1 MSPFFTLP
9 PELHILIA
17 DFLSIYDLLA
27 LRLTCA
33 YLRDLIPQPSH
44 DRLLLAESADWARDR
59 DLYTCRYCLRLRPAS
74 YFADRMLRRRRCR
87 AGRDSGKRFCIEC
100 GLKPREGTARYGAGA
115 QITIQGTLFVLCL
128 SCQRFQLGAR
138 DRLGTIP
145 RNACPAGRGIPRQGR
160 LPPSLTRPCL
170 IDQTSQ
176 SMHACSRKATPAK
189 PKYQKWH
196 AKIEKLRV
204 SLQNMP
210 NKT

>member
-59 DLYTCRYCLRLRPAS
+59 DLYTCRYCLRLRPAY

-128 SCQRFQLGAR
+128 SCQRFQPGAR
-138 DRLGTIP
+138 DRLGHNTSE
-145 RNACPAGRGIPRQGR
+145 CVSCWQGH
-160 LPPSLTRPCL
+160 T
-170 IDQTSQ
+170 
-176 SMHACSRKATPAK
+176 TPG
-189 PKYQKWH
+189 
-196 AKIEKLRV
+196 
-204 SLQNMP
+204 
-210 NKT
+210 KTPTQPYETMFD